1 RKGCSHP
8 GRGEAS
14 TKMKPFAALIFFL
27 FNRFRSSTLG
37 SPVKQKNPTFVG
49 LYFGW
54 RRGRD
59 SNPRYA
65 QHVYTLSRRAHS
77 TTLTPLQ
84 VGCKSKRL
92 YPYFKCKCQYGERLQ
107 TIDTPIAGAPAC
119 CSALRRI
126 P

>member
-1 RKGCSHP
+1 
-8 GRGEAS
+8 AS

-92 YPYFKCKCQYGERLQ
+92 FQYFQRKCHLESMRA
-107 TIDTPIAGAPAC
+107 IDTPITGAPAYC
-119 CSALRRI
+119 LALRRI
-126 P
+126 PRN

>member
-1 RKGCSHP
+1 SSLGSDFKGLAAPHGPARKGCSHP
-8 GRGEAS
+8 GGGEAS

-59 SNPRYA
+59 W
-65 QHVYTLSRRAHS
+65 LRRTAPHAKAAAI
-77 TTLTPLQ
+77 PE
-84 VGCKSKRL
+84 G
-92 YPYFKCKCQYGERLQ
+92 GRLQ
-107 TIDTPIAGAPAC
+107 PK
-119 CSALRRI
+119 
-126 P
+126 